1 MCVFGNHTDTGGPHL
16 LPLTT
21 PFTTCLGVTPR
32 PSERNAPG
40 RVPGARVTHCQKLK
54 PLIRIASGLH
64 FRIRGRTHASDGP
77 VGPAH
82 ELSVSLSHML
92 VPLLDVS

>member
-32 PSERNAPG
+32 APTGFITVTLQSGHTPHCLHAAVKVDLSLLLLKSVGDTLSFGADFSPPPSIANA
-40 RVPGARVTHCQKLK
+40 RRQC
-54 PLIRIASGLH
+54 RC
-64 FRIRGRTHASDGP
+64 R
-77 VGPAH
+77 
-82 ELSVSLSHML
+82 
-92 VPLLDVS
+92 